1 MLSSVAWCLEPVMK
15 REARVFHI
23 LHKTMQEGGGLLKSC
38 CGLNLSQNEETNQA
52 IKSFHALFLQTL
64 LYALDI
70 IRNQNSGEPRTS
82 LIAQQTNNLTKFCSN
97 ALNARM

>member
-1 MLSSVAWCLEPVMK
+1 MK

-82 LIAQQTNNLTKFCSN
+82 LIAPQTNNLTKFCSN